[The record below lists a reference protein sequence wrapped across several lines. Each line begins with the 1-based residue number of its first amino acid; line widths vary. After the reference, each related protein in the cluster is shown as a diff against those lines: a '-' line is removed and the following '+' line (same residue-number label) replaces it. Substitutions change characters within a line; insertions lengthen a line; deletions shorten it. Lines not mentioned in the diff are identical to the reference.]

1 MWWGPDLSRQ
11 GGLLMVAP
19 DQSVRVAEAM
29 DAALTAERAAEEA
42 VREAQL
48 AGALAIREATELAAQ
63 IASRCDERVRRVHD
77 RCAAA
82 LAQHVADLV
91 KEDPAERFAV
101 QVHDTQLDELLD
113 RVAAWLTSSK

>member
-1 MWWGPDLSRQ
+1 
-11 GGLLMVAP
+11 MVAP
-19 DQSVRVAEAM
+19 RQSTRVAEAM
-29 DAALTAERAAEEA
+29 EAALAAERAAEEA
-42 VREAQL
+42 VREARQ
-48 AGALAIREATELAAQ
+48 AGALAVRESTERAAQ

-91 KEDPAERFAV
+91 KVDPAERFAAE
-101 QVHDTQLDELLD
+101 VHDTQLDALLD